1 MPFPTLTLGH
11 QSLPR
16 RSFYDFFSQWAAIHD
31 GPYFGEYGSDV
42 YDSRINATNEA
53 MQATIVE
60 DLTQEIYDN
69 ASNLGLGVSIG
80 GFVFEFNDE
89 WWKYQDGG
97 WYVHDTAPSWSNGG
111 YPDPEIKK
119 NGGALLISIGTARG
133 VLPTSRLRDA
143 RIAPILSRW

>member
-1 MPFPTLTLGH
+1 
-11 QSLPR
+11 
-16 RSFYDFFSQWAAIHD
+16 
-31 GPYFGEYGSDV
+31 
-42 YDSRINATNEA
+42 

-97 WYVHDTAPSWSNGG
+97 WYVRYCAIVEQW
-111 YPDPEIKK
+111 
-119 NGGALLISIGTARG
+119 R
-133 VLPTSRLRDA
+133 
-143 RIAPILSRW
+143 LSRP